1 MDVVRRRLGMADN
14 NRNENSSQTPQHSNS
29 SSSEGRLNSNKLL
42 STWYNM
48 KYGKTMFSIES
59 STLLTSVQSPVW
71 LLGQCY
77 HRRMRQRI
85 HYAEQVLA
93 TNLCLV

>member
-14 NRNENSSQTPQHSNS
+14 NSNENSSQPPHQQSK

-48 KYGKTMFSIES
+48 KYGKALFSLDS
-59 STLLTSVQSPVW
+59 NSYFNVNSPVW
-71 LLGQCY
+71 LLGVCY
-77 HRRMRQRI
+77 HRRMRQTLRTVN
-85 HYAEQVLA
+85 QVS
-93 TNLCLV
+93 CE

>member
-48 KYGKTMFSIES
+48 KYGKALFSLDS
-59 STLLTSVQSPVW
+59 NTYFNVNSPVW
-71 LLGQCY
+71 LLGVCY
-77 HRRMRQRI
+77 HRRMRQTFRTI
-85 HYAEQVLA
+85 NQVS
-93 TNLCLV
+93 CE